1 MFDLI
6 VKKLPDVLFPRDNV
20 TTAHRIKLCGRFRN
34 MTSSK
39 FGCCISSIDT
49 ISCTVCRGY
58 TTTFIVVE
66 CLLSTLDRCYEEDRE
81 RLCLSC
87 DQNGLCS
94 YRELVGY
101 TV

>member
-1 MFDLI
+1 MPLRRGVWDRPRTHPHWGRNQCANTHKSETTLKQTRDGCMFDLM
-6 VKKLPDVLFPRDNV
+6 VKKLPYVLFPRVNV

-58 TTTFIVVE
+58 TTT
-66 CLLSTLDRCYEEDRE
+66 
-81 RLCLSC
+81 
-87 DQNGLCS
+87 
-94 YRELVGY
+94 
-101 TV
+101 